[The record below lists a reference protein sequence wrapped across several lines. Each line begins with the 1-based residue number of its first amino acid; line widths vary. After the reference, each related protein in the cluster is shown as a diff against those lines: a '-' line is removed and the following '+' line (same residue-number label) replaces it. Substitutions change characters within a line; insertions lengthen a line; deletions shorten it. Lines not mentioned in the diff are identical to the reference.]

1 MKIKDGSRKRME
13 RSNCRLICKDRNI
26 TLLVLTIPLVLGFIG
41 SLGSIEAST
50 GDNPS
55 ILPLLNVQNSTN
67 LMPPAMV
74 KTSIQPVLLAPIT
87 VSGDNIYIVWSDNR
101 TLVPN
106 DASTNSSRA
115 NWEIFF
121 VRSSDLG
128 QTFAEPINLS
138 NSANGTSMGAEIAIN
153 NKDFKAT
160 GIYVTF
166 WDNKT
171 GENNPYFVFSNDGGV
186 NFSKPIMLNVTA
198 LR

>member
-13 RSNCRLICKDRNI
+13 RSDCRLICKDRNI

-87 VSGDNIYIVWSDNR
+87 VSGDNIYIVWPDNR

-106 DASTNSSRA
+106 DASTNSGRA

-121 VRSSDLG
+121 VRSPDLG

-198 LR
+198 

>member
-1 MKIKDGSRKRME
+1 MKIKDGSGKRME
-13 RSNCRLICKDRNI
+13 RSDCRLICEDRNI
-26 TLLVLTIPLVLGFIG
+26 FLLALTIPWMLGFIG
-41 SLGSIEAST
+41 SLCSIEAST
-50 GDNPS
+50 EDNPS

-87 VSGDNIYIVWSDNR
+87 VSGDNLYIVWPDNR

-106 DASTNSSRA
+106 DASTNTGRA
-115 NWEIFF
+115 NWDIFF
-121 VRSSDLG
+121 VRSPDLG

-138 NSANGTSMGAEIAIN
+138 NSAKCTSMGAEIAIN
-153 NKDFKAT
+153 NRDLKAT

-198 LR
+198 

>member
-13 RSNCRLICKDRNI
+13 RSYCRLICKDRII

-87 VSGDNIYIVWSDNR
+87 VSGDNIYIVWPDNR

-106 DASTNSSRA
+106 DASTSSGRA
-115 NWEIFF
+115 NWDIFF
-121 VRSSDLG
+121 VRSPDLG

-160 GIYVTF
+160 GVYVTF

-171 GENNPYFVFSNDGGV
+171 GDNNPYFVFSNDGGV

>member
-1 MKIKDGSRKRME
+1 
-13 RSNCRLICKDRNI
+13 
-26 TLLVLTIPLVLGFIG
+26 VLTIPLVLGFIG

-87 VSGDNIYIVWSDNR
+87 VSGDNIYIVWPDNR
-101 TLVPN
+101 TLLPN
-106 DASTNSSRA
+106 DASTNSGRA

-121 VRSSDLG
+121 VRSPDLG

-153 NKDFKAT
+153 NKDFKTT

>member
-13 RSNCRLICKDRNI
+13 RSNCRLICKGRNI

-87 VSGDNIYIVWSDNR
+87 VSGDNIYIVWPDNR

>member
-1 MKIKDGSRKRME
+1 MKINDGSRKRME
-13 RSNCRLICKDRNI
+13 RSDCRLICKDRNI
-26 TLLVLTIPLVLGFIG
+26 TLLVLTIPLVLGFTG

-87 VSGDNIYIVWSDNR
+87 VSGDNLYIVWSDNR

-106 DASTNSSRA
+106 DTSTNSGRA

-121 VRSSDLG
+121 VRSPDLG

-153 NKDFKAT
+153 NKDFKAI

-186 NFSKPIMLNVTA
+186 DFSKPIMLNVTT

>member
-13 RSNCRLICKDRNI
+13 RSDCRLICKDRNI

-50 GDNPS
+50 GANPS

-87 VSGDNIYIVWSDNR
+87 VSGDNIYIVWPDNR

-106 DASTNSSRA
+106 DASTNSGRA

-121 VRSSDLG
+121 VRSPDLG

>member
-13 RSNCRLICKDRNI
+13 RSNCRLICKDRNL
-26 TLLVLTIPLVLGFIG
+26 TLLALTIPLALGFIG
-41 SLGSIEAST
+41 SLGSIDAST

-74 KTSIQPVLLAPIT
+74 KTSIQPVLLAPIS
-87 VSGDNIYIVWSDNR
+87 VSGDNIYIVWPDNR

-106 DASTNSSRA
+106 DASTNSGRA

-121 VRSSDLG
+121 VRSPDLG

-186 NFSKPIMLNVTA
+186 DFSKPIMLNVTT

>member
-1 MKIKDGSRKRME
+1 MKIKDGSRKRMK

-26 TLLVLTIPLVLGFIG
+26 ALLVLTIPLVLGFVV
-41 SLGSIEAST
+41 SLRSIEAST

-55 ILPLLNVQNSTN
+55 ILPLLNVENSTN

-87 VSGDNIYIVWSDNR
+87 VSGDNIYIVWPDNR

-106 DASTNSSRA
+106 DASTNSGRA

-121 VRSSDLG
+121 VRSPDLG

-186 NFSKPIMLNVTA
+186 NFSKPIMLNVTV

>member
-1 MKIKDGSRKRME
+1 ME
-13 RSNCRLICKDRNI
+13 RSDCRLICKDRNI
-26 TLLVLTIPLVLGFIG
+26 TLLALTIPLVLGFIG
-41 SLGSIEAST
+41 SLCSIEAST

-67 LMPPAMV
+67 SMPPAMV

-87 VSGDNIYIVWSDNR
+87 VSGDNLYIVWPDNR

-106 DASTNSSRA
+106 DASTNSGRA
-115 NWEIFF
+115 NWDIFF
-121 VRSSDLG
+121 VRSPDLG
-128 QTFAEPINLS
+128 ETFAKPINLS

-171 GENNPYFVFSNDGGV
+171 GDNNPYFVFSNDGGV
-186 NFSKPIMLNVTA
+186 NFNKPIMLNVTA

>member
-87 VSGDNIYIVWSDNR
+87 VSGDNIYIVWPDNR

>member
-13 RSNCRLICKDRNI
+13 RSNCRLICKDRNL
-26 TLLVLTIPLVLGFIG
+26 TLLALTIPLALGFIG
-41 SLGSIEAST
+41 SLGSIDAST

-74 KTSIQPVLLAPIT
+74 KTSIQPVLLAPIS
-87 VSGDNIYIVWSDNR
+87 VSGDNIYIVWPDNR

-106 DASTNSSRA
+106 DASTNSGRA

-121 VRSSDLG
+121 VRSPDLG

-153 NKDFKAT
+153 NKDFKAI

>member
-26 TLLVLTIPLVLGFIG
+26 TLWVLTIPLVLGFIG

-87 VSGDNIYIVWSDNR
+87 VSGDNIYIVWPDNR

-138 NSANGTSMGAEIAIN
+138 NSANGTSMGAEITIN

>member
-1 MKIKDGSRKRME
+1 MKIKDGSRKQME
-13 RSNCRLICKDRNI
+13 RSDCRLICKDRNL
-26 TLLVLTIPLVLGFIG
+26 TLLALTIPLILGFIG
-41 SLGSIEAST
+41 SLCSIEAST

-55 ILPLLNVQNSTN
+55 ILPLLNLQNSTN
-67 LMPPAMV
+67 LIPPTMV

-87 VSGDNIYIVWSDNR
+87 VSGDNLYIVWPDNR

-106 DASTNSSRA
+106 DASTNNGRA
-115 NWEIFF
+115 NWDIFF
-121 VRSSDLG
+121 VRSPDLG

-153 NKDFKAT
+153 NRDFKAT
-160 GIYVTF
+160 GVYVTF

-171 GENNPYFVFSNDGGV
+171 GDNNPYFVFSNDGGV

>member
-1 MKIKDGSRKRME
+1 
-13 RSNCRLICKDRNI
+13 
-26 TLLVLTIPLVLGFIG
+26 LLALTIPLALGFIG
-41 SLGSIEAST
+41 SLGSIDAST

-87 VSGDNIYIVWSDNR
+87 VSGDNLYIVWSDNR

-106 DASTNSSRA
+106 DTSTNSGRA

-121 VRSSDLG
+121 VRSPDLG

-153 NKDFKAT
+153 NKDFKAI

-166 WDNKT
+166 WDNKA

-186 NFSKPIMLNVTA
+186 DFSKPIMLNVTT

>member
-13 RSNCRLICKDRNI
+13 RSDCRLICEDRI
-26 TLLVLTIPLVLGFIG
+26 ISLLALTIPWMLGFIG
-41 SLGSIEAST
+41 SLCSIEAST
-50 GDNPS
+50 EDNPS

-87 VSGDNIYIVWSDNR
+87 VSGDNLFIVWPDNR

-106 DASTNSSRA
+106 DASTNTGRA
-115 NWEIFF
+115 NWDIFF
-121 VRSSDLG
+121 VQSPDLG

-153 NKDFKAT
+153 NRDLKAT

-198 LR
+198 